1 MRVSHRPGC
10 PVPLADLRYLRM
22 TYVGFDGRAHTGEMV
37 VHEEYAERVAHV
49 FGRLYDVGWPI
60 RRMRLVDEY
69 GGEDRRSMA
78 ADNTSGFNCR
88 RVAGS
93 RSWSAHAFGAAI
105 DLNPVQNP
113 DLSGPS
119 VTTRAGRRFAG
130 VDRSAE
136 EHAPPGVVT
145 SDGPVV
151 RAFARI
157 GWVWGGTWTS
167 GKDYQ
172 HFSAAVRPGV
182 RRVTGG

>member
-1 MRVSHRPGC
+1 MG
-10 PVPLADLRYLRM
+10 
-22 TYVGFDGRAHTGEMV
+22 YVGFDGRAHTGEMV

-60 RRMRLVDEY
+60 RRMRLVDDY
-69 GGEDRRSMA
+69 GGSDRRSMA

-105 DLNPVQNP
+105 DLDPVQNP

-119 VTTRAGRRFAG
+119 VTPRAGRRFAG
-130 VDRSAE
+130 VDRSAA

-145 SDGPVV
+145 ADGPVV

-172 HFSAAVRPGV
+172 HFAAADVPGD